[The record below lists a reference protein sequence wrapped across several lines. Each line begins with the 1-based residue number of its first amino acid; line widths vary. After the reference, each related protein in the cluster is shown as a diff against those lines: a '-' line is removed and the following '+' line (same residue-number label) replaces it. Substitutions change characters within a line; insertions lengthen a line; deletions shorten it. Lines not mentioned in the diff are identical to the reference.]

1 MLLKNVI
8 GCGLCRWGH
17 ARAFST
23 SVLRQEQFF
32 CHEKWN
38 SVFLPWKVFLL
49 DVIFFFNIE
58 KNTYIQKSVCKF
70 SINCWWCLQRKCEK
84 TLKSWL
90 KYGFFRGGLTQDS
103 LLIRAWEPEPNVF
116 GPVEPEPDLI
126 EEKKTGAEASRSK
139 KNGSRSRQKYA
150 APRRKKA

>member
-1 MLLKNVI
+1 MLLVG
-8 GCGLCRWGH
+8 GCVGGDMH
-17 ARAFST
+17 AHFPPQFWDRNSFFAMKSGT
-23 SVLRQEQFF
+23 VFF
-32 CHEKWN
+32 CPGK
-38 SVFLPWKVFLL
+38 FFLL

-90 KYGFFRGGLTQDS
+90 KYGFFRGGLTRDS
-103 LLIRAWEPEPNVF
+103 LLIRAWEPEPDVF

-126 EEKKTGAEASRSK
+126 EEKKPEPK
-139 KNGSRSRQKYA
+139 LA
-150 APRRKKA
+150 APKKREPEPPKICGS